1 MQMKNLAISRTSAL
15 SMFQESEKAVD
26 QPGTAIEIFYLVSTS
41 IFGIR
46 PENVNTELF
55 QLVLMVLPQRFPGIT
70 IQDIRNAYF
79 ENVITK
85 KEFVSLTRDELL
97 FPVSTYWTRKQ
108 NLLQQIKLIEMENEK
123 QQQEKQKE
131 IDFYNE
137 ARDIYKESLK
147 AGEWLGDMFQ
157 ARVIARPFYDSLY
170 QNERAHLK
178 LIASDEV
185 KELKIQ
191 SALNPLILIYD
202 AKFYLAHEVIKLC
215 VKKGKTFIQL

>member
-1 MQMKNLAISRTSAL
+1 
-15 SMFQESEKAVD
+15 MFQESEKAVD

-157 ARVIARPFYDSLY
+157 ARVIARGFWDALY
-170 QNERAHLK
+170 LNEREGLK
-178 LIASDEV
+178 MIATDEV
-185 KELKIQ
+185 NELKIK
-191 SALNPLILIYD
+191 SSLDPMILVYD
-202 AKFYLAHEVIKLC
+202 PKFYLAHEVIKYS
-215 VKKGKTFIQL
+215 VRKKKKFIEL